1 MRSMLMG
8 LLFVWLA
15 SNAVAGECPGIP
27 EAQAILNRCLRTPL
41 SVKTVERIKDFPVCK
56 VTTQEGET
64 FFLSMNR
71 KHLIEGILIEVPPLV
86 LSSEDYQILKKNVL
100 SSVGEGTEIIVV
112 TNPLCKA
119 CREHR
124 KKIKQLMKKFKVSFV
139 MAGFN
144 REEINAAVDAVC
156 RKKDFSDLFDT
167 ERPLE
172 ICDSG
177 KLKVW
182 TVSDTLKKY
191 GITGT
196 PVFVFPDRKVAVG
209 IDELENWWRWRDS
222 NPRPEMRLR

>member
-1 MRSMLMG
+1 MRTKSIC
-8 LLFVWLA
+8 LLSAALLSKA
-15 SNAVAGECPGIP
+15 IAGECPGIS
-27 EAQAILNRCLRTPL
+27 EAQAILNRCLKAPL
-41 SVKTVERIKDFPVCK
+41 TVKTVEEVRDFPVCK

-71 KHLIEGILIEVPPLV
+71 KHLIEGILIEIPPLV
-86 LSSEDYQILKKNVL
+86 LSSEDYQILKKNIL
-100 SSVGEGTEIIVV
+100 SSVGEGTEIIVA
-112 TNPLCKA
+112 TNPLCRA

-124 KKIKQLMKKFKVSFV
+124 EKIKQLTKKFKVSFV

-156 RKKDFSDLFDT
+156 RKKNFSNLFDT
-167 ERPLE
+167 EKSLE

-196 PVFVFPDRKVAVG
+196 PVFVFPDGKVAVG
-209 IDELENWWRWRDS
+209 IDDFESMLES
-222 NPRPEMRLR
+222 AE

>member
-1 MRSMLMG
+1 MG
-8 LLFVWLA
+8 IGVVSLVLSWFI
-15 SNAVAGECPGIP
+15 STAVAGECPAIS
-27 EAQAILNRCLRTPL
+27 EVQSILNRCLKTPML
-41 SVKTVERIKDFPVCK
+41 VKTVEDIRDFPVCK

-64 FFLSMNR
+64 FFLSINR
-71 KHLIEGILIEVPPLV
+71 KHLIEGILIEIPPLV
-86 LSSEDYQILKKNVL
+86 LSAEDYQILKKNIL
-100 SSVGEGTEIIVV
+100 SSIGKGTEIIVV

-124 KKIKQLMKKFKVSFV
+124 EKIRQLTKKFKVSFV
-139 MAGFN
+139 MTGFN

-156 RKKDFSDLFDT
+156 RKKNFSNLFDT
-167 ERPLE
+167 EKPFE

-196 PVFVFPDRKVAVG
+196 PVFVFPDGKVAVG
-209 IDELENWWRWRDS
+209 IDDFESMLES
-222 NPRPEMRLR
+222 AK

>member
-1 MRSMLMG
+1 MRTMLVC
-8 LLFVWLA
+8 LLFGWLA

-27 EAQAILNRCLRTPL
+27 EAQAILNRCLKAHL
-41 SVKTVERIKDFPVCK
+41 SVRTVEEIKDFPVCK

-86 LSSEDYQILKKNVL
+86 LSSGDYQILKKNIL

-112 TNPLCKA
+112 TNPLCRA

-124 KKIKQLMKKFKVSFV
+124 KKIKQLTKKFKVSFV

-144 REEINAAVDAVC
+144 REEMNAAVDAVC
-156 RKKDFSDLFDT
+156 RKKNFSNLFDT
-167 ERPLE
+167 EKSLE

-196 PVFVFPDRKVAVG
+196 PVFVFPNRKVAIG
-209 IDELENWWRWRDS
+209 IEDFKTMLTNFTVH
-222 NPRPEMRLR
+222 

>member
-1 MRSMLMG
+1 MG
-8 LLFVWLA
+8 IGVVSLVLSWFI
-15 SNAVAGECPGIP
+15 STAVAGECPAIS
-27 EAQAILNRCLRTPL
+27 EVQSILNRCLKTPML
-41 SVKTVERIKDFPVCK
+41 VKTVEEIRDFPVCK

-71 KHLIEGILIEVPPLV
+71 KHLIEGILIEIPPLV
-86 LSSEDYQILKKNVL
+86 LSAEDYQILKKNIL
-100 SSVGEGTEIIVV
+100 SSIGKGTEIIVV

-124 KKIKQLMKKFKVSFV
+124 EKIRQLTKKFKVSFV
-139 MAGFN
+139 MTGFN

-156 RKKDFSDLFDT
+156 RKKNFSNLFDT
-167 ERPLE
+167 EKPFE

-196 PVFVFPDRKVAVG
+196 PVFVFPDGKVAVG
-209 IDELENWWRWRDS
+209 IDDFESMLES
-222 NPRPEMRLR
+222 AK